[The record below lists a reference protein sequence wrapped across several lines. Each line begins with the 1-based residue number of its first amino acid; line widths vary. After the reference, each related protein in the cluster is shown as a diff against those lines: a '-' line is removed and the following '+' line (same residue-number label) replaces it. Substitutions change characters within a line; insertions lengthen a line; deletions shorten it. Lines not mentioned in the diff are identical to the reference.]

1 MDVDADGDAEVDAD
15 AEGEVEGDTVDDT
28 LYCICRKVSHGEMIG
43 CDNEN
48 CEIEW
53 VSPVSVFP
61 LLTSSTPSSSSSS
74 SFPRWIPT
82 CIHRSR

>member
-1 MDVDADGDAEVDAD
+1 
-15 AEGEVEGDTVDDT
+15 VDDT

-53 VSPVSVFP
+53 VSPVSLFP
-61 LLTSSTPSSSSSS
+61 LLSSASSLFVFLFLLSEWISTC
-74 SFPRWIPT
+74 PRST
-82 CIHRSR
+82 R

>member
-53 VSPVSVFP
+53 VSLIFLLPFRLLVP
-61 LLTSSTPSSSSSS
+61 LFRVDLDLSP
-74 SFPRWIPT
+74 
-82 CIHRSR
+82 